1 MRKGA
6 EIPLKRLFVILTALT
21 ALGAVFTEQNAQ
33 NSKSPRFSAEVEQVV
48 VYAAVYDEQGH
59 LVSGLTKDDFTVLED
74 RIPQTLTS
82 FQRAEVPSTIGIVLD
97 SSGSMRSKMPTV
109 EKAIDL
115 FLSHNNPENELF
127 FIRFDDEVTLEEDF
141 TRDVDDIRDAISN
154 VVVKGGTA
162 LYDAVYLAVNK
173 AREGN
178 EPKKVVLVFTDGEDK
193 DSYYKQEELL
203 KKVQELDTQVFIV
216 AFLDKDLSDDK
227 GFFGLFK
234 SQRAKV
240 EQEISQI
247 AETTGGKAFF
257 PESVDELN
265 PAFESIAFELKNQ
278 YQLAYIS
285 SQTEHNGAWRR
296 IDVKVKNAQERGLKV
311 RYKKGYYAPKDS

>member
-1 MRKGA
+1 MKK
-6 EIPLKRLFVILTALT
+6 LLLFLTALT
-21 ALGAVFTEQNAQ
+21 VLAGGLIGQESND
-33 NSKSPRFSAEVEQVV
+33 KRPRYSAEVEQVV
-48 VYAAVYDEQGH
+48 VYASVYDVAGH

-82 FQRAEVPSTIGIVLD
+82 FGQAEVPSTIGIVLD

-109 EKAIDL
+109 EKAVDL
-115 FLSHNNPENELF
+115 FLSQTNPENELF
-127 FIRFDDEVTLEEDF
+127 FIQFDDEATLEEDF
-141 TRDVDDIRDAISN
+141 THNVEDIRDAISN

-173 AREGN
+173 ARESD

-203 KKVQELDTQVFIV
+203 KKVQEMDTQVFIV
-216 AFLDKDLSDDK
+216 AFLNDDLSDDK

-234 SQRAKV
+234 SERAKV
-240 EQEISQI
+240 EKDISAVAEI
-247 AETTGGKAFF
+247 TGGKAFF
-257 PESVDELN
+257 PQTVDELS
-265 PAFESIAFELKNQ
+265 PVFASIAFELKNQ

-285 SQTEHNGAWRR
+285 TQTNHDGAWRR
-296 IDVKVKNAQERGLKV
+296 IDVKVKDAEKRGLKV

>member
-1 MRKGA
+1 MKK
-6 EIPLKRLFVILTALT
+6 LLVILAAL
-21 ALGAVFTEQNAQ
+21 AAFAAVLAGQDSQT
-33 NSKSPRFSAEVEQVV
+33 SKSPRFSAEVEQVV
-48 VYAAVYDEQGH
+48 VYAAVYDEQGQ
-59 LVSGLTKDDFTVLED
+59 LVPGLTKDDFTVLED

-82 FQRAEVPSTIGIVLD
+82 FQRTEVPSTIGIVLD

-127 FIRFDDEVTLEEDF
+127 FIRFDDEAVLEEDF
-141 TRDVDDIRDAISN
+141 TKDVEDIRDAISN
-154 VVVKGGTA
+154 VVVRGGTA
-162 LYDAVYLAVNK
+162 LYDAVYLAVDK
-173 AREGN
+173 ARRGN

-193 DSYYKQEELL
+193 DSFYKQKELL
-203 KKVQELDTQVFIV
+203 QKVQEMDTQVFIV
-216 AFLDKDLSDDK
+216 AFLDKDLSDDQ

-240 EQEISQI
+240 EREIQQI
-247 AETTGGKAFF
+247 AEVTGGKAFF
-257 PESVDELN
+257 PQSVEELN

-285 SQTEHNGAWRR
+285 TQTTHDGAWRR
-296 IDVKVKNAQERGLKV
+296 IDVKIKDAEKRGLKV